1 VSTKDLL
8 LMVFCLIDDQMQDPT
23 FEPAL
28 RSRGPDPVLTDS
40 EVLTIEVVGEL
51 LGFDRDG
58 RLFWFFRECHTAE
71 FPNLAHVHR
80 TTSAR
85 QAANLLKLK
94 ELLHER
100 LAQRLLGDDP
110 VWLVDSM
117 PIPICRFA
125 RGGYVKGFKGQ
136 AAFGY
141 DCVQKQVHKGF
152 RLHLRVSRD
161 GVILAHSL
169 TAANVHDRDA
179 VHDLGAMPGTVGI
192 GDRNYWSPLL
202 FEELSWRGV
211 RLLAPYRIRAKD
223 PEPARTR
230 RLSKVRWKVETVNGQ
245 LADRYRGKRVWARD
259 LWHLCHRLIRKILSH
274 TVAVWLSVNAGYPP
288 LRFAALFAA

>member
-8 LMVFCLIDDQMQDPT
+8 LMVFCLIDDHMQDPT
-23 FEPAL
+23 FAAAL
-28 RSRGPDPVLTDS
+28 RSRGPDPTLRDS
-40 EVLTIEVVGEL
+40 EVLTIEIVGEL
-51 LGFDRDG
+51 LGFDKDG
-58 RLFWFFRECHTAE
+58 RLFWFFREYHTAE
-71 FPNLAHVHR
+71 FPGLALVHR
-80 TTSAR
+80 TTFAR
-85 QAANLLKLK
+85 QAANLLKVK

-100 LAQRLLGDDP
+100 LAQRLLGSDP

-125 RGGYVKGFKGQ
+125 RGGYVKGFKGA

-141 DCVQKQVHKGF
+141 DCVQKQVYKGF

-179 VHDLGAMPGTVGI
+179 VWDLEAMPGTVGI

-202 FEELSWRGV
+202 FEELSWQGV
-211 RLLAPYRIRAKD
+211 QLRAPYRVKKKD
-223 PEPARTR
+223 PDPQGSR
-230 RLSKVRWKVETVNGQ
+230 RLGRVRWKVETVNGQ
-245 LADRYRGKRVWARD
+245 LAERYRCKRVWARD
-259 LWHLCHRLIRKILSH
+259 LWHLCHRVIRKILSH
-274 TVAVWLSVNAGYPP
+274 TVAVWLNVTAGRAP
-288 LRFAALFAA
+288 LRFAALFED